1 MEAHLIQRSPEWI
14 AWKKTKISGTDSA
27 KILNLNPW
35 ASALSLWEE
44 KLNLKESQKINSS
57 MQRGIDLEPIA
68 LQLFNEITDNDFE
81 PIVVEH
87 PKEKWAIASLDGMN
101 SKNEILEIKA
111 NGQKNHQLALD
122 GIIPDYYL
130 CQIQHCL
137 WVSGADIA
145 YYFSYTPESQKTIEV
160 KPDLEFI
167 KMMVNKER
175 EFFLNL
181 QNFTPPPA
189 TDKDFVKRDD
199 DLWNFHTE
207 KYKLAKL
214 EKTKYQEEEDIH
226 RNILISLS
234 DGQSCQGNGIR
245 ISKTLTKGRVDYS
258 KIEALKEIDLEQY
271 RGKPVLSYRF
281 TEVKEKDDS

>member
-145 YYFSYTPESQKTIEV
+145 YYFSYTPESQKIIEV

-199 DLWNFHTE
+199 DDWYKHTE
-207 KYKLAKL
+207 IWKDTKRQIKLLEAK
-214 EKTKYQEEEDIH
+214 EEALRHE
-226 RNILISLS
+226 LIAMC
-234 DGQSCQGNGIR
+234 DGQSCQGNGLR
-245 ISKTLTKGRVDYS
+245 ISKTITKGRVDFS
-258 KIEALKEIDLEQY
+258 KIEVLKEIDLEQY
-271 RGKPVLSYRF
+271 RGKNITSFRF
-281 TEVKEKDDS
+281 TEMKEKDD